1 MPAEYSYHEKL
12 DFLNFRILWHTN
24 YLPLMNLIWEQFL
37 SPKDRIVGSVTDT
50 FNFFVHFVEED
61 DEEISGNT
69 ALNRYYDSQQGIL
82 RLTYL
87 NGAITVEVD
96 YQARQ
101 VRATIIKRALNYQ
114 WAIGNWVLTIPLSEL
129 MKLYGLYLM
138 HSACLVSADQGV
150 LFAGKSGIGK
160 TTLTLGLLSMGWQ
173 AVSDDEVFLTSNPD
187 LVAYSG
193 PEKAKISW
201 SSWRRFQYYLG
212 QQSRFNSK
220 KLVNLDDYFPGQ
232 ILDSHSISAICFI
245 EQSDRTSILR
255 LQPIESFRRMLSV
268 GFLTSEP
275 QLTRKNS
282 DFLYNISQQVPAYLL
297 GVGLD
302 VKALHQK
309 LTEMVLH

>member
-1 MPAEYSYHEKL
+1 MSADYPYQEEL

-24 YLPLMNLIWEQFL
+24 YPSLMNMIWEQFL
-37 SPKDRIVGSVTDT
+37 SPDYRINSPVTDT
-50 FNFFVHFVEED
+50 FNFFIRYLDED
-61 DEEISGNT
+61 NEEISWNT
-69 ALNRYYDSQQGIL
+69 ALNRYYDSQQEIL

-87 NGAITVEVD
+87 NGAISVEVD
-96 YQARQ
+96 YRVRQ
-101 VRATIIKRALNYQ
+101 VRATIMKQALNYQ

-129 MKLYGLYLM
+129 MKLHDLYLM
-138 HSACLVSADQGV
+138 HSACLVSENQGV

-173 AVSDDEVFLTSNPD
+173 AISDDEVFLTSNSD

-220 KLVNLDDYFPGQ
+220 KLVNLEDYFPGQ
-232 ILDSHSISAICFI
+232 ILDSYSISAICFI
-245 EQSDRTSILR
+245 EQSDRTSILK

-282 DFLYNISQQVPAYLL
+282 DFLYSVSQQIPAYLL
-297 GVGLD
+297 RVGLD

-309 LTEMVLH
+309 LTEIVLH

>member
-1 MPAEYSYHEKL
+1 MPDEYSYHEEL

-24 YLPLMNLIWEQFL
+24 YPPLMNLIWEQFL
-37 SPKDRIVGSVTDT
+37 SPKNRIIGSAGDT
-50 FNFFVHFVEED
+50 FNFFVRFVEED
-61 DEEISGNT
+61 NEEVSGNT
-69 ALNRYYDSQQGIL
+69 ALNRYYDSLQGVL

-87 NGAITVEVD
+87 NGAITVVID

-101 VRATIIKRALNYQ
+101 VRAEIMKRALNYQ

-187 LVAYSG
+187 LIAYSS

-220 KLVNLDDYFPGQ
+220 KLVNLGDYFPGQ
-232 ILDSHSISAICFI
+232 MLNSHSISAICFV
-245 EQSDRTSILR
+245 EQSETTSILR
-255 LQPIESFRRMLSV
+255 LQPIEGFRRMLSV

-282 DFLYNISQQVPAYLL
+282 DFLYKISQQIPAYLL

-309 LTEMVLH
+309 LTKIVLH

>member
-1 MPAEYSYHEKL
+1 MPDEYSYHEEL
-12 DFLNFRILWHTN
+12 NFLNFRILWQTN
-24 YLPLMNLIWEQFL
+24 YQPIMNLIWEQFS
-37 SPKDRIVGSVTDT
+37 SPKDRTVGSVTDT
-50 FNFFVHFVEED
+50 FIFFIRFVAD
-61 DEEISGNT
+61 DNAEISGNM
-69 ALNRYYDSQQGIL
+69 ALNRYYDAKNGIL

-101 VRATIIKRALNYQ
+101 VRATIMKRALNYQ

-138 HSACLVSADQGV
+138 HSACLVSADQGM

-160 TTLTLGLLSMGWQ
+160 TTLTLGLLAMGWQ
-173 AVSDDEVFLTSNPD
+173 AVSDDEVFLTSKPD
-187 LVAYSG
+187 LVAYNG

-201 SSWRRFQYYLG
+201 PSWRRFQYYLG

-220 KLVNLDDYFPGQ
+220 RLVNLGDYFPGQ
-232 ILDSHSISAICFI
+232 ILNSHSISAICFI
-245 EQSDRTSILR
+245 EQSDRSSILR
-255 LQPIESFRRMLSV
+255 LPPIEGFRRMLSV

-275 QLTRKNS
+275 QLTRENS
-282 DFLYNISQQVPAYLL
+282 DFLYQISQRIPAFLV

-309 LTEMVLH
+309 LTTIVLG